1 MHIILRVNN
10 MENDRDLLLVSVF
23 TFLTVALWISFEL
36 IKTAKTTTVTAP
48 VQQIV
53 TSLSATIDTQIIS
66 QLKERKTY

>member
-1 MHIILRVNN
+1 

>member
-1 MHIILRVNN
+1 
-10 MENDRDLLLVSVF
+10 MENDRDLLLVSLF
-23 TFLTVALWISFEL
+23 TFFTVLLWISFEL

-53 TSLSATIDTQIIS
+53 TPLSGNLDTQIIS

>member
-1 MHIILRVNN
+1 

-23 TFLTVALWISFEL
+23 TFFTVLLWISFEL
-36 IKTAKTTTVTAP
+36 IKTVKTTTVKAP

-53 TSLSATIDTQIIS
+53 TPLSSAIDTQIIS

>member
-1 MHIILRVNN
+1 

-23 TFLTVALWISFEL
+23 TFFTVLLWISFEL
-36 IKTAKTTTVTAP
+36 VKTVKTTTVSTP

-53 TSLSATIDTQIIS
+53 TPLSATIDTQILS

>member
-1 MHIILRVNN
+1 

-23 TFLTVALWISFEL
+23 TFLTVFLWISFEL

-48 VQQIV
+48 VQRIV
-53 TSLSATIDTQIIS
+53 TPLSATIDIQILS

>member
-1 MHIILRVNN
+1 

-23 TFLTVALWISFEL
+23 TFFTVLLWISFEL

-53 TSLSATIDTQIIS
+53 TPLSSTIDTQIIS